1 MAILK
6 QYKKSDGTTAWFYKL
21 YMGKDPITGKERRT
35 TRRGFKTKK
44 EACLDLARLQLE
56 IESKGLNN
64 NSVRTYRE
72 LYNLWMSQHT
82 LNIRNT
88 TEQRVRNYF
97 TNQILPF
104 FWKHETGLYHSFYMS
119 KNINRLGYKISI
131 FSKN

>member
-64 NSVRTYRE
+64 NSVRIYRE

-97 TNQILPF
+97 TNQILP
-104 FWKHETGLYHSFYMS
+104 SF
-119 KNINRLGYKISI
+119 
-131 FSKN
+131 